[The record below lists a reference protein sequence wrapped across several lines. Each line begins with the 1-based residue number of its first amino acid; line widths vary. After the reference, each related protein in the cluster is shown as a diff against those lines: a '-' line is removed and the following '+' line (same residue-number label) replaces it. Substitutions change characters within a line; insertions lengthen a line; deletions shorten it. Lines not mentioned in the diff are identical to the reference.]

1 MKVSA
6 EAEGWTPART
16 REASAYRDSLIRC
29 VNEGNEEEIRR
40 LFDEIHEDDEFSA
53 AVWSLLPTPIR
64 NYMHDIM
71 REHHGTNAYI
81 GRWKNDHTD

>member
-1 MKVSA
+1 MKISA
-6 EAEGWTPART
+6 EAETWTRART

-40 LFDEIHEDDEFSA
+40 LFDEIREDEEFTA

-64 NYMHDIM
+64 SYLHDV
-71 REHHGTNAYI
+71 T
-81 GRWKNDHTD
+81 K